1 MSNSNPQSEL
11 HKLESNADKL
21 STRRRAFIK
30 GSAAVLPVVLTLRNG
45 SAFAADSISCLA
57 KQANITPDT
66 LAAAPDGY
74 VRDQTVYRNLK
85 GKDSNGV
92 TLKIDVYQYPPN
104 TGNWFPVTENS
115 NNQAAS
121 YIPVSGT
128 TNKMVKFGTTTPQY
142 TAGPVLPCYVL
153 AQLNPNGLRI
163 DPPQVGPKGSN
174 QNAIVTTNSCMT
186 SLAH

>member
-11 HKLESNADKL
+11 QKLESNADKL

-57 KQANITPDT
+57 KQANITPPT

-85 GKDSNGV
+85 GNG
-92 TLKIDVYQYPPN
+92 LKIDVYQYPQG

-121 YIPVSGT
+121 YVMVSG
-128 TNKMVKFGTTTPQY
+128 TNKMVKFGTTTPPY
-142 TAGPVLPCYVL
+142 NAGTVLPCYVL
-153 AQLNPNGLRI
+153 AQLSPNGLRI
-163 DPPQVGPKGSN
+163 DPPQAGPKGSN
-174 QNAIVTTNSCMT
+174 QSAIVTTNSCMT